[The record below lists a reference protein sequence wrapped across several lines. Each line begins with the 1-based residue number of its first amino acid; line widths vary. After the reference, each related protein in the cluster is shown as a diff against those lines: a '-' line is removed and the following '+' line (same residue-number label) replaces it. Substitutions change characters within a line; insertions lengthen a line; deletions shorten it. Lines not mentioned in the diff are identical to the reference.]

1 MSNGSTQTKE
11 LGFIEHLLELRD
23 RLVRI
28 VLAVGIFFIV
38 LVPFAK
44 NIYNYFSDPLV
55 SQLPDGGKLLAIT
68 VAGPFLVPY
77 KLTLLVAFLIAL
89 PFIFHQLWGF
99 IAPALYK
106 HEKRL
111 VVPLLASSVMLFY
124 AGMAF
129 AFYVVLP
136 IMFGILPGFAPDNV
150 EVAPDIAQYLDFV
163 MMIFMAF
170 GIGFE
175 MPVATVLLITTGMVS
190 RENLAKKRPYVI
202 VVAFIVGMFL
212 TPPDVVSQ
220 VLLAIPMWLLFEI
233 GLIASGLFKKQI
245 EISGKEKEK
254 REQAE
259 RDTDDARYAAVVT
272 AGAAATTAATGNT
285 SEESTTENNQTLW
298 EDEQYLF
305 EEYDAPSSTD
315 NNNHDDDDFEEMT
328 DEEMEAELDRLED
341 DDEDQVSN
349 TSTDD
354 TSNKPTS

>member
-1 MSNGSTQTKE
+1 MSNSSTPTKE
-11 LGFIEHLLELRD
+11 QGFIEHLLELRD
-23 RLVRI
+23 RLIRI
-28 VLAVGIFFIV
+28 VLSIAIFFIV

-44 NIYNYFSDPLV
+44 HIYNYFSDPLV
-55 SQLPDGGKLLAIT
+55 SQLPDGGTLLAIT

-89 PFIFHQLWGF
+89 PYIFHQLWGF

-111 VVPLLASSVMLFY
+111 VVPLLTSSVILFY

-175 MPVATVLLITTGMVS
+175 MPVATVLLITTGMIS
-190 RENLAKKRPYVI
+190 RENLAKKRPYVV

-220 VLLAIPMWLLFEI
+220 ILLAIPMWLLFEI

-245 EISGKEKEK
+245 KLSGQEKEE

-259 RDTDDARYAAVVT
+259 REANDSRYAAVVT
-272 AGAAATTAATGNT
+272 AGAAATATSDADEASNT
-285 SEESTTENNQTLW
+285 ETNNQTLW

-305 EEYDAPSSTD
+305 EEHDPSSSTNED
-315 NNNHDDDDFEEMT
+315 EHDDQDDADYEDMT
-328 DEEMEAELDRLED
+328 DEEMEAELDRLEAE
-341 DDEDQVSN
+341 DEDRASDE
-349 TSTDD
+349 TPD
-354 TSNKPTS
+354 KPTTP

>member
-1 MSNGSTQTKE
+1 MSHDSAPPKE
-11 LGFIEHLLELRD
+11 QGFIEHLLELRD

-28 VLAVGIFFIV
+28 VLSVGILFIV

-44 NIYNYFSDPLV
+44 NIYNYFSEPLV

-111 VVPLLASSVMLFY
+111 VLPLLGSSVILFY

-136 IMFGILPGFAPDNV
+136 IMFDILPGFAPDNV

-220 VLLAIPMWLLFEI
+220 ILLAIPMWFLFEI

-245 EISGKEKEK
+245 QLSGKEKED
-254 REQAE
+254 REQTE
-259 RDTDDARYAAVVT
+259 SQTDDSRYAAVIT
-272 AGAAATTAATGNT
+272 ATGTSATTAA
-285 SEESTTENNQTLW
+285 EQTTENTQSTLW
-298 EDEQYLF
+298 EDEKYLF
-305 EEYDAPSSTD
+305 EEYDASTEEES
-315 NNNHDDDDFEEMT
+315 NDDDEYKDMT
-328 DEEMEAELDRLED
+328 DEEMEAELDRLEAEEEEEEEEEEEANNNSSPD
-341 DDEDQVSN
+341 SSEQAK
-349 TSTDD
+349 T
-354 TSNKPTS
+354 